1 MECPKNVSS
10 INQHMLE
17 HGLIGGLDLET
28 VNPNFKHQMLIAVT
42 ELNSR
47 EEIDLL
53 VDLLEEAHHE

>member
-1 MECPKNVSS
+1 
-10 INQHMLE
+10 MLE

-28 VNPNFKHQMLIAVT
+28 VNPKYKNQMLVAVT

-53 VDLLEEAHHE
+53 VDLLEEANHE